1 MKFPFLSSL
10 TNRIFLATAALAVL
24 AIGFAVYFV
33 SVRVVRDAEDELS
46 RGLVEAGKLVKQHR
60 ATLVDTFRI
69 EAQLIADL
77 PKLKAAVETGDPP
90 TVEPIARDYQARV
103 GSDLFV
109 VTDRNGHILSAV
121 GMPLVQDTVADMP
134 GIKRAL
140 AGTESSNFWPQSKG
154 VLQVITVPISIGV
167 GSPEI
172 LGSLSVGF
180 LFDDQLAAQFKNVTD
195 SEVAFAVDGE
205 IRAATVDAAG
215 RRTLA
220 ALLGSKGVRP
230 VELNGDEYVALVEP
244 LLPTPAPTGPAN
256 TDAGAKT
263 LTGEPPALGPE
274 LPAAIILR
282 SRTDR
287 LRFLNGLFAGLAG
300 AALLA
305 VLLAIGISYGVA
317 RTVTRPLAAITAAMR
332 EVAATG
338 DLTRK
343 IDVPGHG
350 NWHDE
355 DTSLLART
363 FNTLTDSV
371 ARFQREAAQRERLSS
386 LGRLST
392 VIAHEIRNPLMIIK
406 ASLRTIRRE
415 DVTTTMAREAAA
427 DIDEEVGRLN
437 RIVNAVLD
445 FARPIRFDLTPT
457 DVNALCEECAAATS
471 ADGHGP
477 AITVVPDPSLTQ
489 VVTDADRLR
498 IVLVNL
504 LVNARHAVVARWSN
518 GHTPPAELPD
528 IEVRISHSPSDQI
541 VIVMSDQGGGITAED
556 LPRVFDPYFTT
567 KRTGTGLGLAI
578 SKNIVEGLGGTIT
591 VDSQPGKGT
600 KMRIELPGQQASG
613 FRLQASVPDGG
624 PVGPVA

>member
-1 MKFPFLSSL
+1 MKLPFLSSL

-33 SVRVVRDAEDELS
+33 SVRVVRDAEDELR
-46 RGLVEAGKLVKQHR
+46 RGLVEAGKLVEQHR
-60 ATLVDTFRI
+60 ATLVNTFRI

-90 TVEPIARDYQARV
+90 TVEPIARDYQTRV

-109 VTDRNGHILSAV
+109 VTDRNGRVLSAV
-121 GMPLVQDTVADMP
+121 GMQLAQETIADMP

-140 AGTESSNFWPQSKG
+140 SGTESSNFWPQSQG
-154 VLQVITVPISIGV
+154 VLQVISVPISIGV

-172 LGSLSVGF
+172 LGSLTVGF
-180 LFDDQLAAQFKNVTD
+180 LFDDQLAAQFKSVTD

-205 IRAATVDAAG
+205 IRAATVQAADH
-215 RRTLA
+215 RTLA
-220 ALLGSKGVRP
+220 ALLGSKGVSP
-230 VELNGDEYVALVEP
+230 VELNGDEYVALVAP
-244 LLPTPAPTGPAN
+244 LLPTPAPAGPAN
-256 TDAGAKT
+256 TDRGAETLAGDT
-263 LTGEPPALGPE
+263 TTVGPE
-274 LPAAIILR
+274 VPAAIILR

-287 LRFLNGLFAGLAG
+287 LRFLNELFGGLAA

-305 VLLAIGISYGVA
+305 VLLAVGLSYGVA

-343 IDVPGHG
+343 IDVPSHG
-350 NWHDE
+350 KWHDE

-363 FNTLTDSV
+363 FNTLTESV

-415 DVTTTMAREAAA
+415 DVTTAMAREAAA

-437 RIVNAVLD
+437 RIVNDVLD
-445 FARPIRFDLTPT
+445 VARPIRFDLTPT
-457 DVNALCEECAAATS
+457 DVNALCKECAAATT

-477 AITVVPDPSLTQ
+477 AITVVPDPSLSE

-498 IVLVNL
+498 SVLVNL
-504 LVNARHAVVARWSN
+504 LVNARHSVLARWGGN
-518 GHTPPAELPD
+518 GHTPPAALPD
-528 IEVRISHSPSDQI
+528 IKVRISRSPSDQI
-541 VIVMSDQGGGITAED
+541 VIVTSDQGGGIAAED
-556 LPRVFDPYFTT
+556 LPRVFDPHFTT

-578 SKNIVEGLGGTIT
+578 SKNIIEGLGGTIT
-591 VDSQPGKGT
+591 VDSRLGEGT
-600 KMRIELPGQQASG
+600 DMRIELPNQAIG
-613 FRLQASVPDGG
+613 DGR
-624 PVGPVA
+624 